1 MQQQLWLLLLLLLLR
16 LLFQK
21 SRATR
26 HGMLCCDSTY
36 DHP

>member
-1 MQQQLWLLLLLLLLR
+1 MGSMQQQLWLLLLLLL
-16 LLFQK
+16 FQT
-21 SRATR
+21 SRPTR